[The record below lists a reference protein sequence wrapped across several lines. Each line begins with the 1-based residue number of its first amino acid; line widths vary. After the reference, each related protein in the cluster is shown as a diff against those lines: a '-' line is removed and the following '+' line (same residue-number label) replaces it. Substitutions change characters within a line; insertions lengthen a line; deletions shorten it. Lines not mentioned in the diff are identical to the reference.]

1 MEGHRGSGGNGY
13 VSDEVMGREEKGGVC
28 GGVDTSRE
36 GERSLAILRNK
47 LKEWKDGD
55 K

>member
-13 VSDEVMGREEKGGVC
+13 ASDEVMEREEKGGVC

-36 GERSLAILRNK
+36 
-47 LKEWKDGD
+47 WKDGN